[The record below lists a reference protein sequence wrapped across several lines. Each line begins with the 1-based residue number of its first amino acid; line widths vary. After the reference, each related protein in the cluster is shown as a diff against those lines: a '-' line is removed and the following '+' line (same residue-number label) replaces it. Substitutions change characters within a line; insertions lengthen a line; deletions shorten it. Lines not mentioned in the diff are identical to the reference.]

1 LKAEQEARQS
11 ETVVLTGQVM
21 RETQPD
27 EARKTNGSVT
37 IRAEGMYKW
46 MTFPKSQVERLGT
59 LNGLDVFE
67 VAAWKVRK
75 DYGDLTVEALN
86 GKRDATIKAMEGQA
100 KKKAA

>member
-1 LKAEQEARQS
+1 
-11 ETVVLTGQVM
+11 
-21 RETQPD
+21 
-27 EARKTNGSVT
+27 
-37 IRAEGMYKW
+37 MYKW
-46 MTFPKSQVERLGT
+46 ITFPKSQVERLGT